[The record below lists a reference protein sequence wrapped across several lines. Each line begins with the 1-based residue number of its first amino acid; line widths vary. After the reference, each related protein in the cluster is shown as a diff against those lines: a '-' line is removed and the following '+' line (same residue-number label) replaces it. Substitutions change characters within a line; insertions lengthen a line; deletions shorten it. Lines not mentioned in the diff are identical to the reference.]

1 MIGWAKPP
9 VKYYFSEQRTEGGGV
24 EPQWLM
30 SRSPVWQTVS
40 STHWQ
45 HLPDP
50 SLPNTIYSQYWTT
63 DVLWITALWYISK
76 YHSVPNREDT
86 TGKRRSPMKAVRIH
100 QFGGPEVLTYEDV
113 PDPRPRKDQVL
124 VRVRAC
130 AMNHLDIWVRKGL
143 PGVNLP
149 HILGSD
155 IAGEIVE
162 VGEYVTGL
170 KSGQRVLIA
179 PMHFCNRCPKCVAGL
194 QNQCREFT
202 VLGNAVDGGNCELIA
217 VPAVNVIPIP
227 DPLDFNQAAS
237 VPLVFLTAWHMLTG
251 RAAIRPGQTV
261 LILGANSGVGIAA
274 IQIAKMFHARVITTA
289 GDERKV
295 ERARELGADYVINHY
310 QQKISQEVR
319 KITNFEG
326 VDIVLEHV
334 GAATWDESVKSL
346 KAAGTLV
353 TCGATTGPKAEID
366 LRFLFSR
373 QLSLLGSYMGTM
385 SELHE
390 VLGHVFAG
398 RLKPVIDH
406 IFPLKDI
413 RIAHEYLEK
422 SQMFG
427 KIVLNP

>member
-1 MIGWAKPP
+1 
-9 VKYYFSEQRTEGGGV
+9 
-24 EPQWLM
+24 
-30 SRSPVWQTVS
+30 
-40 STHWQ
+40 
-45 HLPDP
+45 
-50 SLPNTIYSQYWTT
+50 
-63 DVLWITALWYISK
+63 
-76 YHSVPNREDT
+76 
-86 TGKRRSPMKAVRIH
+86 MKAVRIH
-100 QFGGPEVLTYEDV
+100 KFGGPEVLTYEEV

-130 AMNHLDIWVRKGL
+130 AMNHLDIFVRKGL

-155 IAGEIVE
+155 MAGEIVE

-170 KSGQRVLIA
+170 KPGQRVLIA
-179 PMHFCNRCPKCVAGL
+179 PMHFCNHCPKCVDGL

-217 VPAVNVIPIP
+217 VPSVNVIPIP
-227 DPLDFNQAAS
+227 ASLDFNQAAS

-274 IQIAKMFHARVITTA
+274 IQIAKMFNARVITTA
-289 GDERKV
+289 GDDRKI
-295 ERARELGADYVINHY
+295 EAARELGADHVINHY

-353 TCGATTGPKAEID
+353 TCGATTGPKVELD

-390 VLGHVFAG
+390 VLSHVFAG

-413 RIAHEYLEK
+413 RSAHEYMEK